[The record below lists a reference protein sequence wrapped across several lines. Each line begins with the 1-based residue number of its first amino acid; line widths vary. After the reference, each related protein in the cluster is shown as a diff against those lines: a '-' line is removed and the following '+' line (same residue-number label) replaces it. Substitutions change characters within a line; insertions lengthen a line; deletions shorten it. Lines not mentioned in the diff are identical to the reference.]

1 MMKASNFIRRLYR
14 ESIDSR
20 EHQMH
25 TAATK
30 SNNTSSI
37 RILNLNQHNKVN
49 ASISSSSSTTFT
61 TVYAGMHYNILYDI
75 NINTMLEIDHEDH
88 QDQSYNLNM
97 FCMDVMIVFNI
108 TENAYIDIF
117 ELQVSIYT
125 YICIY
130 NHL

>member
-30 SNNTSSI
+30 NNNTSSI

-49 ASISSSSSTTFT
+49 ASISSTTTFT

-75 NINTMLEIDHEDH
+75 NINTMHEIDHEDH
-88 QDQSYNLNM
+88 QDQAYNLNM

>member
-30 SNNTSSI
+30 NNNTSSI
-37 RILNLNQHNKVN
+37 RILNLNQHNKIN
-49 ASISSSSSTTFT
+49 ASSSSTTTFT
-61 TVYAGMHYNILYDI
+61 TVHAGMHYNILYDI

-88 QDQSYNLNM
+88 QDQAYNLNM

-117 ELQVSIYT
+117 ELQVSICA

>member
-1 MMKASNFIRRLYR
+1 MKASNFIRRLYR

-20 EHQMH
+20 EHQMR

-30 SNNTSSI
+30 NNNTSSI

-49 ASISSSSSTTFT
+49 ASSTTTTST
-61 TVYAGMHYNILYDI
+61 TVHAGMHYNILYNI

-88 QDQSYNLNM
+88 QDQAYNLNM

-117 ELQVSIYT
+117 ELQVSICT

-130 NHL
+130 NHI

>member
-1 MMKASNFIRRLYR
+1 MKASNFIRRLYR

-20 EHQMH
+20 EYQMH

-30 SNNTSSI
+30 NNNPSSI
-37 RILNLNQHNKVN
+37 QILNLNQDNKVN
-49 ASISSSSSTTFT
+49 APSTTTST
-61 TVYAGMHYNILYDI
+61 TIHAGMHYNILYNI

-88 QDQSYNLNM
+88 QDQAYNLNM

-117 ELQVSIYT
+117 ELQVSICT
-125 YICIY
+125 YICI
-130 NHL
+130 